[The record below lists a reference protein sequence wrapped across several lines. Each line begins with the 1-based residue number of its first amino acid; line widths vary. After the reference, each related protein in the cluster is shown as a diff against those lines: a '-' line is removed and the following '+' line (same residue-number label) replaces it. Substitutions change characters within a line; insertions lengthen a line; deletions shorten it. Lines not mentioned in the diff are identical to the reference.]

1 MGFFEFIFV
10 ILLVI
15 PVAVVMIVLFRKLTA
30 EYNVSMKKEHN
41 VRSGRH
47 RKTPEPDTY
56 DGMKN
61 YRRDNPAYD
70 AYKRRLEEQNLKR
83 R

>member
-41 VRSGRH
+41 VR
-47 RKTPEPDTY
+47 RKHKRAPEPDVY
-56 DGMKN
+56 DRMKD

-70 AYKRRLEEQNLKR
+70 AYKRRLEEQNLKKR
-83 R
+83 

>member
-47 RKTPEPDTY
+47 RKSPKPDAY
-56 DGMKN
+56 DGMKD

-70 AYKRRLEEQNLKR
+70 AYKRRLEEQNLKKR
-83 R
+83 

>member
-15 PVAVVMIVLFRKLTA
+15 PVAIVMIVLFRKLTA

-41 VRSGRH
+41 VRSGKH
-47 RKTPEPDTY
+47 RREPEPDAY
-56 DGMKN
+56 DRMKD

-70 AYKRRLEEQNLKR
+70 AYKRRLEEQNLKKR
-83 R
+83 